1 MTPFVTI
8 SLLALA
14 GITLFLTKHR
24 RWGSLCFASLI
35 VSILIMLLDWNVF
48 LVVMHWVQ
56 ELIDVAFVLVI
67 AFYGW
72 RLLLFLAEYIDDMH
86 DALLEIRNT
95 LNEIRD
101 ELKAVPKKGQRE
113 QE

>member
-1 MTPFVTI
+1 
-8 SLLALA
+8 
-14 GITLFLTKHR
+14 
-24 RWGSLCFASLI
+24 
-35 VSILIMLLDWNVF
+35 MLLDWNVF

-56 ELIDVAFVLVI
+56 KLIDAAFVLVI

-72 RLLLFLAEYIDDMH
+72 RLLLFLAEYINDIH

-101 ELKAVPKKGQRE
+101 ELKAMRRPGNESRNE
-113 QE
+113 ERR